1 MKKYF
6 AMLVSM
12 ALIFSVLVSP
22 VWAAGGKV
30 RSDKAEGPAG
40 KTGEGKVEANR
51 GFAAGTNIQAP
62 VALEEEEINHITYL
76 RQEEKLA
83 RDVYLML
90 SELYPAPIFANIS
103 ESEQRHMDALKN
115 LIDKHELE
123 DPVKDDTV
131 GVFPDLDP
139 PTNFNELYNEL
150 VDRGMISYCDALHV
164 GFDIEVLDIRDI
176 ETALN
181 DVIAK
186 DVNRVFNNLLSGS
199 YNHLNAFTSQYQAN
213 NCEPE
218 LPEF

>member
-40 KTGEGKVEANR
+40 TTGEGKVEANR

-62 VALEEEEINHITYL
+62 VALKEEEINHITYL

-83 RDVYLML
+83 RDGYLML
-90 SELYPAPIFANIS
+90 SELYPAPIVANIS

-131 GVFPDLDP
+131 GVFPVPETEED
-139 PTNFNELYNEL
+139 TNFNKLYDDL
-150 VDRGMISYCDALHV
+150 VNQEGMNYCDALQV
-164 GFDIEVLDIRDI
+164 GIFIEVLDIEDI
-176 ETALN
+176 EIALN
-181 DVIAK
+181 DVEAQ
-186 DVNRVFNNLLSGS
+186 DVSRVFNNLLSGS
-199 YNHLNAFTSQYQAN
+199 YNHLNAFQSQYKAN
-213 NCEPE
+213 NCE
-218 LPEF
+218 